1 MSKRRNPQALHEDA
15 IRYSNEENGRIVQQ
29 HHHLHH
35 HQNLGTAH
43 SAPILLNRA
52 EAPLSY
58 ALINPGTTIHQ
69 PTPAPQNAGSTTHPQ
84 TANIQPI
91 YQQDTSAHS
100 DKLSLLLAEGN
111 MMSHSAD
118 GTPTVSDQIDKQYYV
133 MLAPNSDQSAE
144 KRAIPPRAQY
154 PQHVEAGN
162 SRQARRRELHNEV
175 ERRRRDN
182 INSWMVQLSK
192 ILPDCVFGD
201 GDNRSKALTATS
213 KGAILE
219 KAVAYIEALKA
230 ANTSLGK
237 QVNETQQLKSEND
250 VLRRQIEA
258 LKAENNVMRDQLER
272 NGIRSVDSKF
282 D

>member
-1 MSKRRNPQALHEDA
+1 MSKRRNPQSLHEDA
-15 IRYSNEENGRIVQQ
+15 IRYSNEENGRVVQQ
-29 HHHLHH
+29 HLPLHQ
-35 HQNLGTAH
+35 QNIGTVH
-43 SAPILLNRA
+43 STPILLNRG
-52 EAPLSY
+52 EASLSY
-58 ALINPGTTIHQ
+58 ALLNTGGGVHQSAPTAQAPGTTTITQ
-69 PTPAPQNAGSTTHPQ
+69 A
-84 TANIQPI
+84 ANIQPI
-91 YQQDTSAHS
+91 FQQDSSSQS

-118 GTPTVSDQIDKQYYV
+118 GTPTASDQLDKQYYV

-144 KRAIPPRAQY
+144 KRVLPPRAQY
-154 PQHVEAGN
+154 QQHVEAGN

-230 ANTSLGK
+230 ANTTLGK
-237 QVNETQQLKSEND
+237 QVEETQQLKSENS
-250 VLRRQIEA
+250 VLRRQIDA
-258 LKAENNVMRDQLER
+258 LKAENNMMREQLER

-282 D
+282 N

>member
-1 MSKRRNPQALHEDA
+1 MSKRRSLQSLNEDA
-15 IRYSNEENGRIVQQ
+15 IRYANEENGQQ
-29 HHHLHH
+29 HLQLH
-35 HQNLGTAH
+35 HQNLGSTT
-43 SAPILLNRA
+43 STPVLLNRV
-52 EAPLSY
+52 EGPLSY
-58 ALINPGTTIHQ
+58 TLL
-69 PTPAPQNAGSTTHPQ
+69 NAGSATVSQHHAPSASNISQ
-84 TANIQPI
+84 PANIQTV
-91 YQQDTSAHS
+91 YHQESGAHN

-118 GTPTVSDQIDKQYYV
+118 GTATVADQIDKQYYV
-133 MLAPNSDQSAE
+133 MLAPNTDQAGD
-144 KRAIPPRAQY
+144 KRAIPARAQY
-154 PQHVEAGN
+154 PQHVVEAGN

-230 ANTSLGK
+230 ANNSLGK
-237 QVNETQQLKSEND
+237 QVNETQQMKSEND
-250 VLRRQIEA
+250 ILRRQIDA
-258 LKAENNVMRDQLER
+258 LKAENNIVREQLER

-282 D
+282 N